1 MATFLEA
8 KSAIGEDTVAVRIP
22 CCNMT
27 SETYAKSHGQSPL
40 SERWSLPLPGI
51 YYYVLKTKLQ
61 TSCRDIVTV
70 AWTLLTAVH
79 AGMLLTHTPMHF
91 FFHCCI
97 QFPTKADSPTG
108 LEGLCHEF
116 YSSSNAEQHWAQ
128 HIAVYTTTPHIH
140 NCRAVQ
146 KRLPQAIFILSML
159 ACREDLYISWSS
171 TQFIRSTEHV
181 IVMPSSL
188 LQWTLQQH
196 NRPAFWTEQLKTFKL
211 NGQSCGVSK

>member
-1 MATFLEA
+1 MDTWSRQE
-8 KSAIGEDTVAVRIP
+8 KSAQNSKYSPEIPPFFERNRLSLVSRAIAVLNGDVSVAEHSQWLRFWKLKVLLEKTQLLCVYLAVIY
-22 CCNMT
+22 MT

-51 YYYVLKTKLQ
+51 YYYVFKTKLQ

-116 YSSSNAEQHWAQ
+116 YSSSNAEQH
-128 HIAVYTTTPHIH
+128 
-140 NCRAVQ
+140 
-146 KRLPQAIFILSML
+146 
-159 ACREDLYISWSS
+159 
-171 TQFIRSTEHV
+171 
-181 IVMPSSL
+181 
-188 LQWTLQQH
+188 
-196 NRPAFWTEQLKTFKL
+196 
-211 NGQSCGVSK
+211 